1 MVAIGTIGMTS
12 QGMIVIVMLLVPMV
26 MLVMLGKSEGV
37 KGGLFGRGGGG
48 GGGGGR
54 DADGSGRDDRDEVVH
69 SVITMVARLL
79 LMPVV

>member
-1 MVAIGTIGMTS
+1 MMMVVLMFG
-12 QGMIVIVMLLVPMV
+12 Q
-26 MLVMLGKSEGV
+26 SEGV

-48 GGGGGR
+48 GGGGGDGR

-69 SVITMVARLL
+69 SVIAMVARLL